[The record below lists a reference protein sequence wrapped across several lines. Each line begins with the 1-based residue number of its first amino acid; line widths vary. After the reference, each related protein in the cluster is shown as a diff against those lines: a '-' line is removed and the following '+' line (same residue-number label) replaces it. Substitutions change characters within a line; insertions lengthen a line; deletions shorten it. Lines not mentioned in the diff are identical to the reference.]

1 MSLESSVK
9 LYSMIQDLNV
19 LAEKAVDKI
28 NVLEAKIESL
38 IKDNEHLKEVNAM
51 LQRENKLLTD
61 IIRDNARQQLLKPDP
76 SMPYGPGP
84 NGYNTNKCPKC
95 GIQLNS
101 VMGYVCPAGDCPTG
115 LGGSHC

>member
-1 MSLESSVK
+1 MSLKQSIE
-9 LYSMIQDLNV
+9 LYNSIQELSR
-19 LAEKAVDKI
+19 LAEKAADKI
-28 NVLEAKIESL
+28 EKLEAEK
-38 IKDNEHLKEVNAM
+38 KHLEEINAM

-84 NGYNTNKCPKC
+84 FNYNTNKCPKC

-101 VMGYVCPAGDCPTG
+101 VMGYVCSTPDCPTG
-115 LGGSHC
+115 LGGSKC